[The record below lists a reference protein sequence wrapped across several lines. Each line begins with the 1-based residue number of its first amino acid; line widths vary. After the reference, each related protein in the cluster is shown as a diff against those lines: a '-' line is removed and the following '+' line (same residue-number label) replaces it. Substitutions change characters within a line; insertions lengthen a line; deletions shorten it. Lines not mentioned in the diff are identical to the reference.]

1 MEKPFCKG
9 YDYYYHYS
17 YRKMSLKMSENN
29 PAAAENTAFDL
40 ILKNG
45 TVATPAGLIETD
57 IAVTDGRIAGLGNFS
72 HKAAREEIDC
82 TGLTILPGIIDS
94 HVHFREPGL
103 THKEDLSTGSLA
115 AAFGGV
121 TTVFEM
127 PNTDPLTITAR
138 THQEKLLMAHGNTF
152 CDHAFFIGGC
162 DANAHYL
169 HELERLPGCSGI
181 KVFMGSSTGALLA
194 AEDETL
200 LKIFKSGTR
209 RIALHA
215 EDETRL
221 ISRKHIVEQSRDVH
235 DHPNWRDAECALLA
249 VKRAVALG
257 RETGRR
263 LQFLHTTSGDEMAFL
278 RDHKDIATV
287 ETTPQHLTLL
297 APDCYDRL
305 GTRAQ
310 MNPPIRTKAH
320 QDMLWQAIN
329 DGTVDNLGSD
339 HAPHTLEEKAKDYPA
354 SPSGMPGVQTML
366 PVMLTHVA
374 NGKLSLLR
382 LVDLLCHGPQRIYQ
396 ISNKGRIAA
405 GYDADFAIVDLKAAR
420 TITDRWIKSK
430 CGWTPFDGFK
440 AKGWVIG
447 TLLRGKVIVWED
459 EVPARIAAQPP
470 GKPVRFAENLIES
483 TIKDEAE
490 IIPPKLACC
499 T

>member
-1 MEKPFCKG
+1 
-9 YDYYYHYS
+9 
-17 YRKMSLKMSENN
+17 MSENN

-320 QDMLWQAIN
+320 QDILWQAIN